1 MYVGIIAHVV
11 FWVLLAAGWDELPRP
26 LWLTFLA
33 GWMVGYVLARA
44 PVYSGDF
51 APSVAIVDIVMV
63 FLIFKGDVR
72 LR

>member
-33 GWMVGYVLARA
+33 AWIVGYVLARTA
-44 PVYSGDF
+44 AYGGYF
-51 APSVAIVDIVMV
+51 APSVAVVDVVLV

-72 LR
+72 LN